1 MAKRNASRFLAN
13 DSGAVAATYAL
24 GLVALIAI
32 AGVGY
37 DYARMAGMHSE
48 LQNAADQAAL
58 AGATQLDQQP
68 DACYRAATAAR
79 SLLTNETLLGR
90 VEGGSLA
97 VNVPLAIDCSGY
109 DERAS
114 GGGAILFWQD
124 ADKTTEANSYTNAS
138 FIEVVVVERTADYA
152 LTPIVGLFDSG
163 GLDAGATAGVGSSVC
178 EVPPLMI
185 CMPQTGL
192 ASLVPGIGI
201 EATSHTAGNSW
212 GPGDFGFLE
221 VGAGTNADLAKAIA
235 YQEVPLDCVPA
246 DGTNPETGNAQIL
259 YEAINTR
266 MDIFPQGNDAPLNV
280 CRSGT
285 CTVASN
291 TVKDVVNTSP
301 GSSDN
306 QCRLGNQGWQL
317 PTNRFWPRQEVL
329 GEEGGAYPQDE
340 DDAIDAMGYSR
351 DLCHYAS
358 YVGSGDSN
366 GDCRNSSGV
375 IGRDGSYTSAD
386 RFGDGEWP
394 RADYFAVNHGIITT
408 PTTPLPV
415 ALQSLTRYQTYLW
428 EQGLLTE
435 LGGNSLPPPAATNP
449 SAIFGQRTTA
459 HCGVPASS
467 GSVDRRTLT
476 VAVVTNCSSLAGG
489 STSVQVGGW
498 YDMFLVEPV
507 VDDNTE
513 RANGR
518 GNDEVYLEVIRPTTI
533 GTGSGAGSQ
542 AVRRDVPYLV
552 R

>member
-1 MAKRNASRFLAN
+1 MAKGSASRFLAN
-13 DSGAVAATYAL
+13 ESGAVAATYAL

-32 AGVGY
+32 AGVGF
-37 DYARMAGMHSE
+37 DYARMAGMHTE

-58 AGATQLDQQP
+58 AGASQLDQQSG
-68 DACYRAATAAR
+68 ACSRAADAAKN
-79 SLLTNETLLGR
+79 LLTNETLLGR
-90 VEGGSLA
+90 VESGSLA
-97 VNVPLAIDCSGY
+97 VAIPTVTTCTGFDG
-109 DERAS
+109 RAS
-114 GGGAILFWQD
+114 GQGAILFWQN
-124 ADKTTEANSYTNAS
+124 ADKTTAATSDANAS
-138 FIEVVVVERTADYA
+138 FIEVVVNERTADFA
-152 LTPIVGLFDSG
+152 LTPILGLFNSG

-192 ASLVPGIGI
+192 SALVPGIGI

-235 YQEVPLDCVPA
+235 YEEVPLDCVPVN
-246 DGTNPETGNAQIL
+246 GTKPETGNAQVL

-266 MDIFPQGNDAPLNV
+266 LDIFPQGNNAPLNV
-280 CRSGT
+280 CRGGT
-285 CTVASN
+285 CPVAAN

-301 GSSDN
+301 GSNDN
-306 QCRLGNQGWQL
+306 QCRLSNQGWEL
-317 PTNRFWPRQEVL
+317 PTNRFRPRQEVV
-329 GEEGGAYPQDE
+329 GQEGGAYRQD
-340 DDAIDAMGYSR
+340 DDLTVDAMGYSR

-358 YVGSGDSN
+358 YVGSGGSD
-366 GDCRNSSGV
+366 GDCRNSSGA
-375 IGRDGSYTSAD
+375 IGGDGSYTTDD
-386 RFGDGEWP
+386 RFGDGDWP
-394 RADYFAVNHGIITT
+394 RADYFAVNHAMSTVPSAASGW
-408 PTTPLPV
+408 
-415 ALQSLTRYQTYLW
+415 SRYQTYLW
-428 EQGLLTE
+428 EQGLLPDP
-435 LGGNSLPPPAATNP
+435 GNPGSNYAAPTAQSTAN
-449 SAIFGQRTTA
+449 GQRIEA
-459 HCGVPASS
+459 YCGVEAGA

-476 VAVVTNCSSLAGG
+476 VAVVTNCSALAGG
-489 STSVQVGGW
+489 STAVEVGAW

-507 VDDNTE
+507 VDDNIE